1 MSQIIVGG
9 VALQFFYKFLTQ
21 STHSIIKCSK
31 MGNEILLLSEEDVI
45 NVLTIDDAL
54 EAVENAFR
62 EKGRGTIQMPPKIYV
77 NFARYEG
84 DFRSMPSYF
93 ESLDIAGIKVVNAHP
108 NNPRL
113 YGKPTVMATIIL
125 LDPRNGAPLSIMSG
139 AYLTA
144 MRTGAAGGLATK
156 YLARKNSKVLGLVG
170 TGVQAKT
177 QFLAINKVVNL
188 DEIRMY
194 DIAKVTLEN
203 CCGEIRKSGINVT
216 PCKSIKECIEFA
228 DVISTTTPVNSPI
241 IKTDW
246 ISNGMHINAIGADA
260 KGKQEL
266 EPEIL
271 KKAKI
276 VVDDMGQALHSGEVN
291 VPLSQGLIVEQD
303 IYAELGEIVVGNK
316 QGRRNDLEITLFDS
330 TGLSL
335 QDVSTAAK
343 VFEKAKEKN
352 VGKWI
357 TL

>member
-1 MSQIIVGG
+1 
-9 VALQFFYKFLTQ
+9 
-21 STHSIIKCSK
+21 

-77 NFARYEG
+77 NFAKYEG

-93 ESLDIAGIKVVNAHP
+93 ENLDIAGIKVVNAHP

-125 LDPRNGAPLSIMSG
+125 LDPRNGVPLSIMSG

-177 QFLAINKVVNL
+177 QFQAINEVITL
-188 DEIRMY
+188 DEIRCY
-194 DIAKVTLEN
+194 DITDETLKSCCREIEN
-203 CCGEIRKSGINVT
+203 CGINVI
-216 PCKSIKECIEFA
+216 PCKSIQECIELA

-241 IKTDW
+241 IKADW
-246 ISNGMHINAIGADA
+246 IRNGVHINAIGADA
-260 KGKQEL
+260 EGKQEL
-266 EPEIL
+266 DPEIL

-276 VVDDMGQALHSGEVN
+276 IVDDMNQALHSGEVN
-291 VPLSQGLIVEQD
+291 VPLSQGIIVEQD
-303 IYAELGEIVVGNK
+303 IYAELGEVVVGNK
-316 QGRRNDLEITLFDS
+316 QGRLNDLEITIFDS

-343 VFEKAKEKN
+343 VFEKAKAKN

>member
-1 MSQIIVGG
+1 MS
-9 VALQFFYKFLTQ
+9 
-21 STHSIIKCSK
+21 
-31 MGNEILLLSEEDVI
+31 NEILLLSEEDVI
-45 NVLTIDDAL
+45 SVLTIVDAL

-62 EKGRGTIQMPPKIYV
+62 EKGLGTIQMPPKIYV
-77 NFARYEG
+77 NFAKYGG

-93 ESLDIAGIKVVNAHP
+93 ENLDIAGIKVVNAHP

-125 LDPRNGAPLSIMSG
+125 LDPRNGVPLSIMSG

-156 YLARKNSKVLGLVG
+156 YLARKGSKVLGLVG

-177 QFLAINKVVNL
+177 QFQAINEVMTL
-188 DEIRMY
+188 DEVRCY
-194 DIAKVTLEN
+194 DVADKTLEN
-203 CCGEIRKSGINVT
+203 CCREISDYGSNVT

-241 IKTDW
+241 IKADW
-246 ISNGMHINAIGADA
+246 IRSGMHINAIGADA
-260 KGKQEL
+260 EGKQEL
-266 EPEIL
+266 DPDIV
-271 KKAKI
+271 KNAKI
-276 VVDDMGQALHSGEVN
+276 IVDDMNQACHSGEVN
-291 VPLSQGLIVEQD
+291 VPLSRGIITEED
-303 IYAELGEIVVGNK
+303 IYAELGEVVVGKK
-316 QGRRNDLEITLFDS
+316 QGRHNDLEITIFDS

-335 QDVSTAAK
+335 QDVSTAAI
-343 VFEKAKEKN
+343 VFEKAKKKN